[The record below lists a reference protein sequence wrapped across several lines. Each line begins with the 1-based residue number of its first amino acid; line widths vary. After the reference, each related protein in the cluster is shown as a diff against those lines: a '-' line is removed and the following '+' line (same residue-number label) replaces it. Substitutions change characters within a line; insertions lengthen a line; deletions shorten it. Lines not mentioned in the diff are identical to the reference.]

1 MLSEEARVGKRV
13 RSSED
18 HRMAVWQGRKG
29 TIVKR
34 WGDPNYAALDVLPLA
49 VI

>member
-18 HRMAVWQGRKG
+18 HRMAG
-29 TIVKR
+29 